1 LQSEVETA
9 IKVMKDQKATGDD
22 DVLQLMS
29 MVTQLTSN
37 VHYTGDWPRDVT
49 ELSMT
54 VLQKKPTTTKY
65 SDHPTI
71 SRDSSEDT

>member
-9 IKVMKDQKATGDD
+9 IKVMRDQKATGND

-37 VHYTGDWPRDVT
+37 AHYTGEWPRDVT
-49 ELSMT
+49 ELSMI
-54 VLQKKPTTTKY
+54 VLQKKQTTTKY